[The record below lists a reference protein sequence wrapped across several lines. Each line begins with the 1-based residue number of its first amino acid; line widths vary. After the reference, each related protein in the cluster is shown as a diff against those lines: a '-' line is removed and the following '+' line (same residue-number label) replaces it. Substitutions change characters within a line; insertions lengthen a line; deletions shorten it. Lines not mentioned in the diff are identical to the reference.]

1 MRHYEVVLLVHPDQS
16 DQLSD
21 MLKRYQ
27 DLVTKNG
34 GNVHRVEDIG
44 RLQLAYTIKDMHKAH
59 YVLMNLECDGKTLS
73 EIESSFVFNDS
84 IMRHLVVRMTKAETS
99 PSKLFLLH
107 NKDAE
112 QKRNKD
118 VERKQ
123 IDPEIGDKD
132 KTVDQP
138 DNMKLAEATDQDTS
152 KDLGVKS
159 ETDLNESDTQISAT
173 KKEEDR

>member
-59 YVLMNLECDGKTLS
+59 YVLMNLECDSQTLS
-73 EIESSFVFNDS
+73 EIESSFEFNDS
-84 IMRHLVVRMTKAETS
+84 IMRHLIVRMANAEIS
-99 PSKLFLLH
+99 PSKLFILH
-107 NKDAE
+107 GKDKKE
-112 QKRNKD
+112 
-118 VERKQ
+118 KQ
-123 IDPEIGDKD
+123 VDPEVKDKD
-132 KTVDQP
+132 SKTELEK
-138 DNMKLAEATDQDTS
+138 MKVTETNDQDTN
-152 KDLGVKS
+152 KDLDVKS
-159 ETDLNESDTQISAT
+159 EADLNESDIQESAT
-173 KKEEDR
+173 QTEEDDDEKV